1 MKHPM
6 KHGGKVKGMA
16 EGGKVYQ
23 KKMYDAALKM
33 EKEPYSPMDTLKSL
47 MTPKK
52 EKDKPVAKTITKPI
66 AKAKGGK
73 VKCMAKGGGVE
84 VRGKTKGKVC

>member
-1 MKHPM
+1 MD
-6 KHGGKVKGMA
+6 
-16 EGGKVYQ
+16 Q
-23 KKMYDAALKM
+23 KKMYDAAKKM
-33 EKEPYSPMDTLKSL
+33 EKEPYSPMDTLKGF
-47 MTPKK
+47 MIHKK
-52 EKDKPVAKTITKPI
+52 GPAKPEAKDKAKPV

>member
-1 MKHPM
+1 M

-33 EKEPYSPMDTLKSL
+33 EKEPYSPMDTLKEF
-47 MTPKK
+47 MIHKK
-52 EKDKPVAKTITKPI
+52 EPAKDKAKTITKPI